1 MARRFRYKDIQLPQ
15 LRSFCAAA
23 TQNNFTAAARALGL
37 APPTVW
43 EQVRGLERR
52 LGASLLNRKGRS
64 VELTPEGKLLLRI
77 IQPHINGLDSL
88 EKLFEAQREELPQRL
103 VVSSTPNMLAY
114 HLIAPVQKFMELYP
128 SVCLNLK
135 PNVKVEEAARVV
147 ERNEADLGVVP
158 YFPALQNIAA
168 LEYEPLFDMELMLIT
183 SVDHPL
189 ARMKKVSAHELVKHP
204 LIMGLDGTHSRAA
217 LERILR
223 RHNLLDSI
231 QVVME
236 TSHAEVIR
244 SYVAAGIGV
253 AVLFLKEDSDKTAG
267 LLHQRVF
274 DPKVES
280 LPVGIVFRR
289 GAHLTQPVQ
298 EFRDILRKLVGR
310 PRKPRS

>member
-23 TQNNFTAAARALGL
+23 TQNNFTSAARSLGL
-37 APPTVW
+37 SPPTVW

-52 LGASLLNRKGRS
+52 LGATLLNRKGRS
-64 VELTPEGKLLLRI
+64 VELTPEGKLLLGI

-88 EKLFEAQREELPQRL
+88 EKLFEAQRAELPQRL
-103 VVSSTPNMLAY
+103 VVSSTPNMLSY
-114 HLIAPVQKFMELYP
+114 HLVAPVRRFMEKYP

-135 PNVKVEEAARVV
+135 PNVRVEEAARVV

-168 LEYEPLFDMELMLIT
+168 LEYEPLFDMDLMLLT
-183 SVDHPL
+183 AVDHPL
-189 ARMKKVSAHELVKHP
+189 AKLKKVTPQDLVQYP

-223 RHNLLDSI
+223 RNNLLE
-231 QVVME
+231 QVQLVME

-244 SYVAAGIGV
+244 NYVSAGIGV
-253 AVLFLKEDSDKTAG
+253 AVLFVAPELGKQSVP
-267 LLHQRVF
+267 LHQRVF
-274 DPKVES
+274 DAKVES
-280 LPVGIVFRR
+280 LPVGIVYRR
-289 GAHLTQPVQ
+289 GAHLTQVVE
-298 EFRDILRKLVGR
+298 EFRDILRKLLGKA
-310 PRKPRS
+310 RKPRA